1 MNRFLAVMLC
11 GILSLSLM
19 SCQVKTELP
28 LPASTLTVILPEA
41 YPGLQSQNS
50 AYPIAEGGQNLP
62 TQITPNPPADAP
74 QPEPGKASIS
84 GTLYSPTQKM
94 VIPDTQFYLTL
105 GWGEDQ
111 REVPPVF
118 IGPQVD
124 KGDINLSSDSQGNF
138 SANNIPPGNY
148 YLVVWAPMTWDIA
161 QISESDTQPYLLEI
175 RSDQKYPLGIVYISW
190 P

>member
-1 MNRFLAVMLC
+1 M
-11 GILSLSLM
+11 SLM
-19 SCQVKTELP
+19 SCQTSTELP
-28 LPASTLTVILPEA
+28 LPTSASAFIPSEV
-41 YPGLQSQNS
+41 YPAPQNEIS
-50 AYPIAEGGQNLP
+50 TYPMGDGEQTLP

-124 KGDINLSSDSQGNF
+124 KGDINLISDSQGNY